1 MSQTLERTAEITK
14 IARLLGADAK
24 ELGYLGELPADA
36 LRTFREQA
44 TDRLFD
50 GDAGRL
56 RRVAAA
62 SKLVPVPLTVKIAQ
76 IAFGPVLCAATAGL
90 LDPPHA
96 VKVAARCP
104 TTFLADITIHLDP
117 RRAPE
122 VIAAVPTP
130 MVVAVAKELLARDE
144 HVTMG
149 RFVSYLTR
157 DTLRASIREIP
168 DDADLL
174 RVAFVME
181 GKDRLNEL
189 IDLARDRIPGL
200 VRTAYEQDL
209 WAEALDL
216 IGHLSLDNLAH
227 IAEVTAAQGDDVLTA
242 IIRAAHGLDAWDVLL
257 PVTATMTAESLHR
270 FATLPAVREDAVL
283 RRIVETALAGPQ
295 WLDLLPLTKHL
306 PKDVLAHVA
315 QMVAAMDDQVLER
328 LATQAHEAGE
338 WDALLPIAL
347 AFDED
352 ARHRLA
358 GLSLLR
364 REDVLRAAIDA
375 AARHNLWAAV
385 LPLAGALPED
395 VKPRIAATIG
405 DLDRE
410 HLLAALDAAAR
421 SDNLPTLVDIALR
434 QEPAGRERVLAVIA
448 ELDRLDEFGALL
460 TDATPQPV
468 WDALV
473 EVRDEMPP
481 AVRDLVRERATVIG
495 RNDVVSALTAA
506 PARKPPAKRTRA
518 NRTG

>member
-1 MSQTLERTAEITK
+1 VSETLERTAEITK
-14 IARLLGADAK
+14 IARLLGADVK
-24 ELGYLGELPADA
+24 ELGYLDGIPAAA
-36 LRTFREQA
+36 LRAFREQA
-44 TDRLFD
+44 TDRLFA

-76 IAFGPVLCAATAGL
+76 IAFGPLLCAATAGL

-96 VKVAARCP
+96 VKVASKCP
-104 TTFLADITIHLDP
+104 TSFLADITIHIDP
-117 RRAPE
+117 RRAPD

-149 RFVSYLTR
+149 RFVSYLKR
-157 DTLRASIREIP
+157 ETLGAAIPEIS

-181 GKDRLNEL
+181 GKDRLDGL
-189 IDLARDRIPGL
+189 IELARDRIPGL

-216 IGHLSLDNLAH
+216 IGHLSLDNLSH

-242 IIRAAHGLDAWDVLL
+242 IVRAAHELDAWDALL
-257 PVTATMTAESLHR
+257 PVTATMTPESLDR
-270 FATLPAVREDAVL
+270 FATLPAVREEAVL

-306 PKDVLAHVA
+306 PKDVLAEVA
-315 QMVAAMDDQVLER
+315 AMVAAMDDEVLER
-328 LATQAHEAGE
+328 LATQAHDAQQ

-352 ARHRLA
+352 ARRRLA
-358 GLSLLR
+358 ALSLLQ

-375 AARHNLWAAV
+375 AARHDLWDAV
-385 LPLAGALPED
+385 LPLADALPD
-395 VKPRIAATIG
+395 DIKPRIAAAIG
-405 DLDRE
+405 DLSRE
-410 HLLAALDAAAR
+410 HMLAALDAASR
-421 SDNLPTLVDIALR
+421 SDNLSTLVDIALR
-434 QEPAGRERVLAVIA
+434 QEPAGRERVIAIIA
-448 ELDRLDEFGALL
+448 ELDRLDEFAALF
-460 TDATPQPV
+460 TDQTPQLV
-468 WDALV
+468 WDALT

-481 AVRDLVRERATVIG
+481 VVRDLVHDRAGAVGRE
-495 RNDVVSALTAA
+495 DVVAALTPTEPKKAA
-506 PARKPPAKRTRA
+506 AKRTRSKP
-518 NRTG
+518 TS

>member
-1 MSQTLERTAEITK
+1 MSETLERTAEITK
-14 IARLLGADAK
+14 LARLLGVDAK
-24 ELGYLGELPADA
+24 ELGYLDGLSAAA
-36 LRTFREQA
+36 LRSFREQA
-44 TDRLFD
+44 TDRLFA
-50 GDAGRL
+50 GDSGRL

-76 IAFGPVLCAATAGL
+76 AAFGPVLCAATAGL

-96 VKVAARCP
+96 VKVASRCP
-104 TTFLADITIHLDP
+104 TRFLADITVHLDP
-117 RRAPE
+117 RRAPD

-130 MVVAVAKELLARDE
+130 MVVAVATELLARDE

-149 RFVSYLTR
+149 RFVSYLKR
-157 DTLRASIREIP
+157 QTLGAAIREIP

-181 GKDRLNEL
+181 GNEKLNEL

-216 IGHLSLDNLAH
+216 IGHLSVENLAQ
-227 IAEVTAAQGDDVLTA
+227 IAEVTAAQGDEVLTA
-242 IIRAAHGLDAWDVLL
+242 IIRAAQQLDAWDALL
-257 PVTATMTAESLHR
+257 PVTATMTAESLDR

-306 PKDVLAHVA
+306 PKDVLADVA
-315 QMVAAMDDQVLER
+315 AMVAAMDDEVLER

-347 AFDED
+347 AFDEQ
-352 ARHRLA
+352 ARRRLA
-358 GLSLLR
+358 GLSLLQR
-364 REDVLRAAIDA
+364 ADVLRAAIDA
-375 AARHNLWAAV
+375 AARHDLWDAV
-385 LPLAGALPED
+385 LPLADALPED

-410 HLLAALDAAAR
+410 HLLAALDAASR

-434 QEPAGRERVLAVIA
+434 QEPAGRERVIAVIA
-448 ELDRLDEFGALL
+448 ELDRLDEFAGLL
-460 TDATPQPV
+460 TAETPQLV

-473 EVRDEMPP
+473 GVRIEMPE
-481 AVRDLVRERATVIG
+481 AVCDLVIERAAAIG
-495 RNDVVSALTAA
+495 RDDLVTALTAA
-506 PARKPPAKRTRA
+506 APKKAPTKRTRTKPA
-518 NRTG
+518 T